1 MGTALK
7 PNHAF
12 NPAGTGTSTYAARY
26 DDDRLTALDGV
37 DPQASPDI
45 LGTTTNLSAIA
56 GSYADLAA
64 ARTSVDTLK
73 GEVEA
78 RLDAIE
84 AKIDAVIAALET
96 SGVFTA

>member
-1 MGTALK
+1 MGNALK

-26 DDDRLTALDGV
+26 DDARIVAVDGV
-37 DPQASPDI
+37 DPQASPEV

-56 GSYADLAA
+56 GSYADLPA
-64 ARTSVDTLK
+64 ARTSVNTLK

-84 AKIDAVIAALET
+84 AKLDALIEALEA
-96 SGVFTA
+96 SGVLT